1 MRKILL
7 AFSVLFLFF
16 SCKNTQVGSTV
27 ELIKVQPL
35 TSESVK
41 TAEMVNFLAPFQDRL
56 SQQMD
61 KRLAFSAQTMSVGRP
76 ESLLSNL
83 VCDVLLHEANSF
95 LKTDFAVYNV
105 GGLRKSLPQGNV
117 TLRTIYEILPFD
129 NQLVILKLSGGDVE
143 DLCQSIAKVGGEGV
157 AGITFCIEDGTA
169 KDIRIQGRSL
179 DKNRMYNIATN
190 DYLSFG
196 NDKMEPLSRHI
207 HITHLNLQVRSVFIN
222 YITDLEQRGEKITS
236 KLDGRIYE
244 K

>member
-207 HITHLNLQVRSVFIN
+207 HITHLNLQVRSVLIN

>member
-157 AGITFCIEDGTA
+157 AGITFCIEDRTA

>member
-1 MRKILL
+1 MRRILL
-7 AFSVLFLFF
+7 VFGILFLFF
-16 SCKNTQVGSTV
+16 SCKNVQVRSTV
-27 ELIKVQPL
+27 ELIKVRPL
-35 TSESVK
+35 SSEGTK
-41 TAEMVNFLAPFQDRL
+41 TLEMVNFLTPFRERL

-83 VCDVLLHEANSF
+83 ICDVLLKEANSF
-95 LKTDFAVYNV
+95 LKTDFAVYNL
-105 GGLRKSLPQGNV
+105 GGLRKSLPQGNI

-129 NQLVILKLSGGDVE
+129 NQLVIVELSGNDVE
-143 DLCQSIAKVGGEGV
+143 ELCQSIAKVGGEGV
-157 AGITFCIEDGTA
+157 AGITFCIENGMA
-169 KDIRIQGRSL
+169 KEIRIQGKPL
-179 DKNRMYNIATN
+179 NKNRMYHIATN

-207 HITHLNLQVRSVFIN
+207 HIIHSNLQVRNVFIN